1 MSNQI
6 NKREEEAVNQNNEEV
21 KQSNVSL
28 KNKSLSSSSEKLFID
43 PSHAKLCL
51 KIDDGDQNLLK
62 PHQFLI
68 LNSLGLE
75 NAASLRRKR
84 DGVTHFGSK

>member
-1 MSNQI
+1 
-6 NKREEEAVNQNNEEV
+6 
-21 KQSNVSL
+21 
-28 KNKSLSSSSEKLFID
+28 
-43 PSHAKLCL
+43 
-51 KIDDGDQNLLK
+51 LLK

-75 NAASLRRKR
+75 NVSPLRRKR